1 MTPAADSNDI
11 SSLPQADQ
19 DAIGATLISLM
30 TGFRERDAEKLVGI
44 YTSDA
49 DWVNAFGTV
58 KKGGD
63 EIVEYLRGLFS
74 DDNFNAGTLKA
85 PPETALRVLTP
96 DVVLVSAHLQVEGQK
111 LVGGGEIEVRDNHS
125 LRVLQRQSRR
135 DVVDR
140 LGDVQRRQS
149 GTDVRGAFLAASL
162 ALDAGG
168 RAPRSVR

>member
-1 MTPAADSNDI
+1 MEDEMIGPSSKSTIPHGRKMVADPNDL

-19 DAIGATLISLM
+19 DAIGTTLISLL

-74 DDNFNAGTLKA
+74 DDNFNAGTVKA
-85 PPETALRVLTP
+85 PPETSMRVLTP
-96 DVVLVSAHLQVEGQK
+96 EVVLVSAHLQVEGQK

-125 LRVLQRQSRR
+125 LRVLHRQANGSW
-135 DVVDR
+135 
-140 LGDVQRRQS
+140 LI
-149 GTDVRGAFLAASL
+149 ASEMYN
-162 ALDAGG
+162 DANQEQTYEG
-168 RAPRSVR
+168 RS

>member
-1 MTPAADSNDI
+1 MTAADSSDI
-11 SSLPQADQ
+11 SSLPQPDQ
-19 DAIGATLISLM
+19 DAIASTLISLM
-30 TGFRERDAEKLVGI
+30 TGFRERDAGKLAGI

-49 DWVNAFGTV
+49 DWVNAFGSV

-85 PPETALRVLTP
+85 PPETSIRVLTP

-125 LRVLQRQSRR
+125 LRVLHRQ
-135 DVVDR
+135 
-140 LGDVQRRQS
+140 GD
-149 GTDVRGAFLAASL
+149 GTWLIVSEMYN
-162 ALDAGG
+162 DANREQTYEGH
-168 RAPRSVR
+168 S

>member
-1 MTPAADSNDI
+1 MTLAADSNDI
-11 SSLPQADQ
+11 SSLPQTDQ

-63 EIVEYLRGLFS
+63 DIVDYLRGLFA

-96 DVVLVSAHLQVEGQK
+96 DVILVSAHLQVEGQK
-111 LVGGGEIEVRDNHS
+111 LAGGGELEARDNHS
-125 LRVLQRQSRR
+125 LRVLQRQDDGSWLI
-135 DVVDR
+135 V
-140 LGDVQRRQS
+140 S
-149 GTDVRGAFLAASL
+149 EMYN
-162 ALDAGG
+162 DANREQTYAGH
-168 RAPRSVR
+168 S